1 MFNDALA
8 AQALAALVQTLLSG
22 GAPNGAPP
30 EAYRENRD
38 IAEALVQAYASGG
51 TTKVCE
57 VWAGMVRRHPEYA
70 ALASEDA
77 LQSEGWQVYTLA
89 DAYQPR
95 PPVEYV
101 VEGLFPLPSLS
112 IVYGAAGTLKS
123 LLLADLAIC
132 TAASLSWLSP
142 LPGASI
148 RARQTQ
154 QVMALWCDFDNGAR
168 MTHERL
174 AALARA
180 RDLAATIPFRYVSM
194 PAPWLDASSFKGMQ
208 PLAACMQTQRAKLV
222 ILDNLLM
229 IKGRVDENSAEMGTV
244 MANLRRLAEEGGA
257 AIVVI
262 HHQRKDTGV
271 NSRAGDRIRGHSSI
285 EAALDLA
292 LLVERE
298 HQSDALT
305 LCSTKERGVTV
316 PPFGAQFAYEHTP
329 GTTELATARF
339 YGPAVEDKVSDRAIE
354 EAITAS
360 VKAHPLINQ
369 KELKQHV
376 KETLPKV
383 GMHRI
388 GGVISR
394 LEQRKKL
401 KVTTGERGAKLYEEA

>member
-1 MFNDALA
+1 LIEVLEQAHA
-8 AQALAALVQTLLSG
+8 AGGPVSVREAWAA
-22 GAPNGAPP
+22 
-30 EAYRENRD
+30 
-38 IAEALVQAYASGG
+38 
-51 TTKVCE
+51 
-57 VWAGMVRRHPEYA
+57 MVRRHPEYA

-77 LQSEGWQVYTLA
+77 QQPEGWLVYTLA

-112 IVYGAAGTLKS
+112 IVYGAPGTLKS

-132 TAASLSWLSP
+132 TAANLPWLSP
-142 LPGASI
+142 LPGASVK
-148 RARQTQ
+148 ARQTR

-194 PAPWLDASSFKGMQ
+194 PAPWLDASSFKSLQ
-208 PLAACMQTQRAKLV
+208 PLAVCMQTQGAKLV

-244 MANLRRLAEEGGA
+244 MANLRRLAEETGA
-257 AIVVI
+257 ALIVI

-316 PPFGAQFAYEHTP
+316 PPFGAQFAYKHTA

-339 YGPAVEDKVSDRAIE
+339 YGLAVEDKVSDRAIE
-354 EAITAS
+354 EAIMAG

-369 KELKQHV
+369 KELKQKV
-376 KETLPKV
+376 KEILPEV

-388 GGVISR
+388 GGVISK

-401 KVTTGERGAKLYEEA
+401 KVTTGERGAKRYEGA